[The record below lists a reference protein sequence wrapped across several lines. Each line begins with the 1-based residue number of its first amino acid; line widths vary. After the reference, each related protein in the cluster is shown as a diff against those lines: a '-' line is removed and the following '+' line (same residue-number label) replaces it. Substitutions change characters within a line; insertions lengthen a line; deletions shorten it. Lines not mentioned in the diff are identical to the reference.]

1 MTGLSHVY
9 LYGLIH
15 TKSSDK
21 RAELELLEHFNK
33 MVLLLLKQVWNGVE
47 AKSVLNK
54 IFLISNLITV
64 FAQWNEISGSLT
76 INNNEIKIQRD

>member
-33 MVLLLLKQVWNGVE
+33 MVLLLLKQV
-47 AKSVLNK
+47 
-54 IFLISNLITV
+54 
-64 FAQWNEISGSLT
+64 
-76 INNNEIKIQRD
+76 

>member
-1 MTGLSHVY
+1 MTGLSLVY

-33 MVLLLLKQVWNGVE
+33 MVLLLLKQVWNGGE

-54 IFLISNLITV
+54 IFFNFKSDHSFCSMEWDIGI
-64 FAQWNEISGSLT
+64 